1 MKLLSKLLLLALLV
15 ALPTSTLVAANTPKD
30 KTDKE
35 IMRKVDALMKKMTLR
50 EKIGQL
56 IQLRPSEGDITGPD
70 GEQLK
75 VEDFIRE
82 GCCGSLLSVASPDE
96 IMRFQRLAV
105 DSSRLGIPL
114 LFGHD
119 VIHGCRIIFPENL
132 GVSASWD
139 VEAAERLARVSA
151 EEAAAF
157 GIAWTFSPMCDVS
170 ADPRWGRVSEG
181 SGEDPYL
188 GAAMARAMVR
198 GYQGDDL
205 SDPNTILAC
214 VKHFAAYGAPQGG
227 RDYNTVDMS
236 ERMFRD
242 RYLPPYRAAIDEG
255 AATVMTSFNDF
266 NAIPATGNKW
276 LMRTVL
282 RDELGFDG
290 FVVTDYNAMH
300 EMVAHGVAAD
310 GKEAAA
316 MAFDAHVNMDMVDC
330 DYLMYGEELVRER
343 RVSEKTI
350 DELCRA
356 VLVAKF
362 RLGLFDDPYRYG
374 GDRYETAMYKSE
386 NLKIARDVARKS
398 MVLLRNENDLLP
410 LDGNERMALIG
421 PFGDSGSEMLGS
433 WSAFGEGD
441 RSITFLEGLQERFGS
456 ENVAYTEGCKPLEQI
471 EGGIDA
477 AVAAANGA
485 DVVLLALGLPNK
497 CSGEAASMTSIELPQ
512 PQLELLDAVAATG
525 KPVAI
530 LLVTGRPMDI
540 TDEVGKVDAVLVTWH
555 AGTMAGAA
563 LADVVSG
570 DFNPSGRLTMTFPYD
585 IGQVPIHYSMKRTGR
600 PMPSPDARA
609 KYLSRYLFT
618 PNEPL
623 YCFGY
628 GLSYTTF
635 DYSDLKVLT
644 PEVKIGEPVRVSV
657 KVTNSGKRDGD
668 EVVQLYLHDK
678 VASTTRPVRELKGF
692 RKVALK
698 AGESKVV
705 EFTIQP
711 EDMAFCRADMEFAQE
726 PGDFDVWIGHDSNA
740 PLHGGF
746 TVKQDIRK

>member
-1 MKLLSKLLLLALLV
+1 MKLLFRFVLSVSLLAMP
-15 ALPTSTLVAANTPKD
+15 ASAAVAANG

-35 IMRKVDALMKKMTLR
+35 IMRRVDALMKKMTLR

-56 IQLRPSEGDITGPD
+56 TQLPLERGEITGPA
-70 GEQLK
+70 GQSMNL
-75 VEDFIRE
+75 EDFIKD
-82 GCCGSLLSVASPDE
+82 GCCGSILSVSSPDD
-96 IMRFQRLAV
+96 IMYYQRMAV

-114 LFGHD
+114 LFGRD
-119 VIHGCRIIFPENL
+119 IIHGCHIIFPENL

-139 VEAAERLARVSA
+139 LEAIEQLARVSA
-151 EEAAAF
+151 QEAASV
-157 GIAWTFSPMCDVS
+157 GLAWTFSPMCDIS

-188 GAAMARAMVR
+188 GAAIARAMVR

-205 SDPNTILAC
+205 ADPNTILAC

-242 RYLPPYRAAIDEG
+242 RYLPPYRAAIEEG
-255 AATVMTSFNDF
+255 AVTVMSSFNDF
-266 NAIPATGNKW
+266 DAIPASGNKW

-282 RDELGFDG
+282 RDELGFEG
-290 FVVTDYNAMH
+290 FVVSDYNAIH
-300 EMVAHGVAAD
+300 EMVAHGIAAD

-316 MAFDAHVNMDMVDC
+316 LAFDAHINMNMVDC
-330 DYLMYGEELVRER
+330 DYIKYGEELVREK

-356 VLVAKF
+356 ILVAKF

-374 GDRYETAMYKSE
+374 NGRYKTELYRPE
-386 NLKIARDVARKS
+386 NMEIARDVTRKS
-398 MVLLRNENDLLP
+398 MVLLRNENGLLP
-410 LDGNERMALIG
+410 LKGNERIALIG
-421 PFGDSGSEMLGS
+421 PFGDSGHEMLGA
-433 WSAFGEGD
+433 WSASGD
-441 RSITFLEGLQERFGS
+441 GKRTITFFKGLQERFGS
-456 ENVAYTEGCKPLEQI
+456 DNVVCVEGCKPLQAI
-471 EGGIDA
+471 KGGIDA

-485 DVVLLALGLPNK
+485 DVVLLTLGLPNS
-497 CSGEAASMTSIELPQ
+497 CSGEAASLTSIEIPQ
-512 PQLELLDAVAATG
+512 PQLELLDAVVATG

-540 TDEVGKVDAVLVTWH
+540 TDEVAKVDAVLVTWH

-570 DFNPSGRLTMTFPYD
+570 DFNPSGRLTMTFPLT
-585 IGQVPIHYSMKRTGR
+585 IGQVPIHYSMKSTGR
-600 PMPSPDARA
+600 PMPSPDARE
-609 KYLSRYLFT
+609 KYLSRYKFT

-644 PEVKIGEPVRVSV
+644 PEVALGEPVRVSV

-668 EVVQLYLHDK
+668 EVVQLYLRDL

-692 RKVALK
+692 RKVSLK

-711 EDMAFCRADMEFAQE
+711 EDMAFCRADMKFAQE
-726 PGDFDVWIGHDSNA
+726 PGDFHVWIGHDSNA
-740 PLHGGF
+740 DLQGCF
-746 TVKQDIRK
+746 TVKE

>member
-1 MKLLSKLLLLALLV
+1 MKLLFRFVLSVSLLAMP
-15 ALPTSTLVAANTPKD
+15 ASAAVAANG

-35 IMRKVDALMKKMTLR
+35 IMRRVDALMKKMTLR

-56 IQLRPSEGDITGPD
+56 TQLPLERGEITGPA
-70 GEQLK
+70 GQSMNL
-75 VEDFIRE
+75 EDFIKD
-82 GCCGSLLSVASPDE
+82 GCCGSILSVSSPDD
-96 IMRFQRLAV
+96 IMYYQRMAV

-114 LFGHD
+114 LFGRD
-119 VIHGCRIIFPENL
+119 IIHGCHIIFPENL

-139 VEAAERLARVSA
+139 LEAIEQLARVSA
-151 EEAAAF
+151 QEAASV
-157 GIAWTFSPMCDVS
+157 GLAWTFSPMCDIS

-188 GAAMARAMVR
+188 GAAIARAMVR

-205 SDPNTILAC
+205 ADPNTILAC

-242 RYLPPYRAAIDEG
+242 RYLPPYRAAIEEG
-255 AATVMTSFNDF
+255 AVTVMSSFNDF
-266 NAIPATGNKW
+266 DAIPASGNKW

-282 RDELGFDG
+282 RDELGFEG
-290 FVVTDYNAMH
+290 FVVSDYNAIH
-300 EMVAHGVAAD
+300 EMVAHGIAAD

-316 MAFDAHVNMDMVDC
+316 LAFDAHINMNMVDC
-330 DYLMYGEELVRER
+330 DYIKYGEELVREK

-356 VLVAKF
+356 ILVAKF

-374 GDRYETAMYKSE
+374 NGRYKTELYRPE
-386 NLKIARDVARKS
+386 NMEIARDVTRKS
-398 MVLLRNENDLLP
+398 MVLLRNENGLLP
-410 LDGNERMALIG
+410 LKGNERIALIG
-421 PFGDSGSEMLGS
+421 PFGDSGHEMLGA
-433 WSAFGEGD
+433 WSASGD
-441 RSITFLEGLQERFGS
+441 GKRTITFFKGLQERFGS
-456 ENVAYTEGCKPLEQI
+456 DNVVCVEGCKPLKAI
-471 EGGIDA
+471 KGGIDA

-485 DVVLLALGLPNK
+485 DVVLLTLGLPNS
-497 CSGEAASMTSIELPQ
+497 CSGEAASLTSIEIPQ
-512 PQLELLDAVAATG
+512 PQLELLDAVVATG

-540 TDEVGKVDAVLVTWH
+540 TDEVAKVDAVLVTWH

-570 DFNPSGRLTMTFPYD
+570 DFNPSGRLTMTFPLT
-585 IGQVPIHYSMKRTGR
+585 IGQVPIHYSMKSTGR
-600 PMPSPDARA
+600 PMPSPDARE
-609 KYLSRYLFT
+609 KYLSRYKFT

-644 PEVKIGEPVRVSV
+644 PEVALGEPVRVSV

-668 EVVQLYLHDK
+668 EVVQLYLRDL

-692 RKVALK
+692 RKVSLK

-711 EDMAFCRADMEFAQE
+711 EDMAFCRADMKFAQE
-726 PGDFDVWIGHDSNA
+726 PGDFHVWIGHDSNA
-740 PLHGGF
+740 DLQGSF
-746 TVKQDIRK
+746 TVKE

>member
-1 MKLLSKLLLLALLV
+1 MKLLFRFVLSVSLLAMP
-15 ALPTSTLVAANTPKD
+15 ASAAVAANG

-35 IMRKVDALMKKMTLR
+35 IMRRVDALMKKMTLR

-56 IQLRPSEGDITGPD
+56 TQLPLERGEITGPA
-70 GEQLK
+70 GQSMNL
-75 VEDFIRE
+75 EDFIKD
-82 GCCGSLLSVASPDE
+82 GCCGSILSVSSPDD
-96 IMRFQRLAV
+96 IMYYQRMAV

-114 LFGHD
+114 LFGRD
-119 VIHGCRIIFPENL
+119 IIHGCHIIFPENL

-139 VEAAERLARVSA
+139 LEAIEQLARVSA
-151 EEAAAF
+151 QEAASV
-157 GIAWTFSPMCDVS
+157 GLAWTFSPMCDIS

-188 GAAMARAMVR
+188 GAAIARAMVR

-205 SDPNTILAC
+205 ADPNTILAC

-242 RYLPPYRAAIDEG
+242 RYLPPYRAAIEEG
-255 AATVMTSFNDF
+255 AVTVMSSFNDF
-266 NAIPATGNKW
+266 DAIPASGNKW

-282 RDELGFDG
+282 RDELGFEG
-290 FVVTDYNAMH
+290 FVVSDYNAIH
-300 EMVAHGVAAD
+300 EMVAHGIAAD

-316 MAFDAHVNMDMVDC
+316 LAFDAHINMNMVDC
-330 DYLMYGEELVRER
+330 DYIKYGEELVREK

-356 VLVAKF
+356 ILVAKF

-374 GDRYETAMYKSE
+374 NGRYKTELYRPE
-386 NLKIARDVARKS
+386 NMEIARDVTRKS
-398 MVLLRNENDLLP
+398 MVLLRNENGLLP
-410 LDGNERMALIG
+410 LKGNERIALIG
-421 PFGDSGSEMLGS
+421 PFGDSGHEMLGA
-433 WSAFGEGD
+433 WSASGD
-441 RSITFLEGLQERFGS
+441 GKRTITFFKGLQERFGS
-456 ENVAYTEGCKPLEQI
+456 DNVVCVEGCKPLKAI
-471 EGGIDA
+471 KGGIDA

-485 DVVLLALGLPNK
+485 DVVLLTLGLPNS
-497 CSGEAASMTSIELPQ
+497 CSGEAASLTSIEIPQ
-512 PQLELLDAVAATG
+512 PQLELLDAVVATG

-540 TDEVGKVDAVLVTWH
+540 TDEVAKVDAVLVTWH

-570 DFNPSGRLTMTFPYD
+570 DFNPSGRLTMTFPLT
-585 IGQVPIHYSMKRTGR
+585 IGQVPIHYSMKSTGR
-600 PMPSPDARA
+600 PMPSPDARE
-609 KYLSRYLFT
+609 KYLSRYKFT

-644 PEVKIGEPVRVSV
+644 PEVALGEPVRVSV

-668 EVVQLYLHDK
+668 EVVQLYLRDL

-692 RKVALK
+692 RKVSLK

-711 EDMAFCRADMEFAQE
+711 EDMAFCRADMKFAQE
-726 PGDFDVWIGHDSNA
+726 PGDFHVWIGHDSNA
-740 PLHGGF
+740 DLQGCF
-746 TVKQDIRK
+746 TVKE

>member
-1 MKLLSKLLLLALLV
+1 MKLLFRFVLSVSLLAMP
-15 ALPTSTLVAANTPKD
+15 ASAAVAANG

-35 IMRKVDALMKKMTLR
+35 IMRRVDALMKKMTLR

-56 IQLRPSEGDITGPD
+56 TQLRLERGEITGPA
-70 GEQLK
+70 GQSMNL
-75 VEDFIRE
+75 EDFIKD
-82 GCCGSLLSVASPDE
+82 GCCGSILSVSSPDD
-96 IMRFQRLAV
+96 IMYYQRMAV

-114 LFGHD
+114 LFGRD
-119 VIHGCRIIFPENL
+119 IIHGCHIIFPENL

-139 VEAAERLARVSA
+139 LEAIEQLARVSA
-151 EEAAAF
+151 QEAASV
-157 GIAWTFSPMCDVS
+157 GLAWTFSPMCDIS

-188 GAAMARAMVR
+188 GAAIARAMVR

-205 SDPNTILAC
+205 ADPNTILAC

-242 RYLPPYRAAIDEG
+242 RYLLPYRAAIEEG
-255 AATVMTSFNDF
+255 AVTVMSSFNDF
-266 NAIPATGNKW
+266 DAIPASGNKW

-282 RDELGFDG
+282 RDELGFEG
-290 FVVTDYNAMH
+290 FVVSDYNAIH
-300 EMVAHGVAAD
+300 EMVAHGIAAD

-316 MAFDAHVNMDMVDC
+316 LAFDAHINMNMVDC
-330 DYLMYGEELVRER
+330 DYIKYGEELVREK

-356 VLVAKF
+356 ILVAKF

-374 GDRYETAMYKSE
+374 NGRYKTELYRPE
-386 NLKIARDVARKS
+386 NMEIARDVTRKS
-398 MVLLRNENDLLP
+398 MVLLRNENGLLP
-410 LDGNERMALIG
+410 LKGNERIALIG
-421 PFGDSGSEMLGS
+421 PFGDSGHEMLGA
-433 WSAFGEGD
+433 WSASGD
-441 RSITFLEGLQERFGS
+441 GKRTITFFKGLQERFGS
-456 ENVAYTEGCKPLEQI
+456 DNVVCVEGCKPLKAI
-471 EGGIDA
+471 KGGIDA

-485 DVVLLALGLPNK
+485 DVVLLTLGLPNS
-497 CSGEAASMTSIELPQ
+497 CSGEAASLTSIEIPQ
-512 PQLELLDAVAATG
+512 PQLELLDAVVATG

-540 TDEVGKVDAVLVTWH
+540 TDEVAKVDAVLVTWH

-570 DFNPSGRLTMTFPYD
+570 DFNPSGRLTMTFPLT
-585 IGQVPIHYSMKRTGR
+585 IGQVPIHYSMKSTGR
-600 PMPSPDARA
+600 PMPSPDARE
-609 KYLSRYLFT
+609 KYLSRYKFT

-644 PEVKIGEPVRVSV
+644 PEVALGEPVRVSV

-668 EVVQLYLHDK
+668 EVVQLYLRDL

-692 RKVALK
+692 RKVSLK

-711 EDMAFCRADMEFAQE
+711 EDMAFCRADMKFAQE
-726 PGDFDVWIGHDSNA
+726 PGDFHVWIGHDSNA
-740 PLHGGF
+740 DLQGSF
-746 TVKQDIRK
+746 TVKE

>member
-1 MKLLSKLLLLALLV
+1 MKLLFRFVLSVSLLAMP
-15 ALPTSTLVAANTPKD
+15 ASAAVAANG

-35 IMRKVDALMKKMTLR
+35 IMRRVDALMKKMTLR

-56 IQLRPSEGDITGPD
+56 TQLPLERGEITGPA
-70 GEQLK
+70 GQSMNL
-75 VEDFIRE
+75 EDFIKD
-82 GCCGSLLSVASPDE
+82 GCCGSILSVSSPDD
-96 IMRFQRLAV
+96 IMYYQRMAV

-114 LFGHD
+114 LFGRD
-119 VIHGCRIIFPENL
+119 IIHGCHIIFPENL

-139 VEAAERLARVSA
+139 LEAIEQLARVSA
-151 EEAAAF
+151 QEAASV
-157 GIAWTFSPMCDVS
+157 GLAWTFSPMCDIS

-188 GAAMARAMVR
+188 GAAIARAMVR

-205 SDPNTILAC
+205 ADPNTILAC

-242 RYLPPYRAAIDEG
+242 RYLPPYRAAIEEG
-255 AATVMTSFNDF
+255 AVTVMSSFNDF
-266 NAIPATGNKW
+266 DAIPASGNKW

-282 RDELGFDG
+282 RDELGFEG
-290 FVVTDYNAMH
+290 FVVSDYNAIH
-300 EMVAHGVAAD
+300 EMVAHGIAAD

-316 MAFDAHVNMDMVDC
+316 LAFDAHINMNMVDC
-330 DYLMYGEELVRER
+330 DYIKYGEELVREK

-356 VLVAKF
+356 ILVAKF

-374 GDRYETAMYKSE
+374 NGRYKTELYRPE
-386 NLKIARDVARKS
+386 NMEIARDVTRKS
-398 MVLLRNENDLLP
+398 MVLLRNENGLLP
-410 LDGNERMALIG
+410 LKGNERIALIG
-421 PFGDSGSEMLGS
+421 PFGDSGHEMLGA
-433 WSAFGEGD
+433 WSASGD
-441 RSITFLEGLQERFGS
+441 GKRTITFFKGLQERFGS
-456 ENVAYTEGCKPLEQI
+456 DNVVCVEGCKPLKTI
-471 EGGIDA
+471 KGGIDA

-485 DVVLLALGLPNK
+485 DVVLLTLGLPNS
-497 CSGEAASMTSIELPQ
+497 CSGEAASLTSIEIPQ
-512 PQLELLDAVAATG
+512 PQLELLDAVVATG

-540 TDEVGKVDAVLVTWH
+540 TDEVAKVDAVLVTWH

-570 DFNPSGRLTMTFPYD
+570 DFNPSGRLTMTFPLT
-585 IGQVPIHYSMKRTGR
+585 IGQVPIHYSMKSTGR
-600 PMPSPDARA
+600 PMPSPDARE
-609 KYLSRYLFT
+609 KYLSRYKFT

-635 DYSDLKVLT
+635 YYSDLKVLT
-644 PEVKIGEPVRVSV
+644 PEVALGEPVRVSV

-668 EVVQLYLHDK
+668 EVVQLYLRDL

-692 RKVALK
+692 RKVSLK

-711 EDMAFCRADMEFAQE
+711 EDMAFCRADMKFAQE
-726 PGDFDVWIGHDSNA
+726 PGDFHVWIGHDSNA
-740 PLHGGF
+740 DLQGCF
-746 TVKQDIRK
+746 TVKE

>member
-1 MKLLSKLLLLALLV
+1 MKLLFRFVLSVSLLAMP
-15 ALPTSTLVAANTPKD
+15 ASAAVAANG

-35 IMRKVDALMKKMTLR
+35 IMRRVDALMKKMTLR

-56 IQLRPSEGDITGPD
+56 TQLRLERGEITGPA
-70 GEQLK
+70 GQSMNL
-75 VEDFIRE
+75 EDFIKD
-82 GCCGSLLSVASPDE
+82 GCCGSILSVSSPDD
-96 IMRFQRLAV
+96 IMYYQRMAV

-114 LFGHD
+114 LFGRD
-119 VIHGCRIIFPENL
+119 IIHGCHIIFPENL

-139 VEAAERLARVSA
+139 LEAVEQLARVSA
-151 EEAAAF
+151 QEAASV
-157 GIAWTFSPMCDVS
+157 GLAWTFSPMCDIS

-188 GAAMARAMVR
+188 GAAIARAMVR

-205 SDPNTILAC
+205 ADPNTILAC

-242 RYLPPYRAAIDEG
+242 RYLPPYRAAIEEG
-255 AATVMTSFNDF
+255 AVTVMSSFNDF
-266 NAIPATGNKW
+266 DAIPASGNKW

-282 RDELGFDG
+282 RDELGFEG
-290 FVVTDYNAMH
+290 FVVSDYNAIH
-300 EMVAHGVAAD
+300 EMVAHGIAAD

-316 MAFDAHVNMDMVDC
+316 LAFDAHINMNMVDC
-330 DYLMYGEELVRER
+330 DYIKYGEELVREK

-356 VLVAKF
+356 ILVAKF

-374 GDRYETAMYKSE
+374 NGRYKTELYRPE
-386 NLKIARDVARKS
+386 NMEIARDVTRKS
-398 MVLLRNENDLLP
+398 MVLLRNENGLLP
-410 LDGNERMALIG
+410 LKGNERIALIG
-421 PFGDSGSEMLGS
+421 PFGDSGHEMLGAWNAS
-433 WSAFGEGD
+433 GD
-441 RSITFLEGLQERFGS
+441 GKRTITFFKGLQERFGS
-456 ENVAYTEGCKPLEQI
+456 DNVVCVEGCKPLKTI
-471 EGGIDA
+471 KGGIDA

-485 DVVLLALGLPNK
+485 DVVLLTLGLPNS
-497 CSGEAASMTSIELPQ
+497 CSGEAASLTSIEIPQ
-512 PQLELLDAVAATG
+512 PQLELLDAVVATG

-540 TDEVGKVDAVLVTWH
+540 TDEVAKVDAVLVTWH

-570 DFNPSGRLTMTFPYD
+570 DFNPSGRLTMTFPLT
-585 IGQVPIHYSMKRTGR
+585 IGQVPIHYSMKSTGR
-600 PMPSPDARA
+600 PMPSPDARE
-609 KYLSRYLFT
+609 KYLSRYKFT

-644 PEVKIGEPVRVSV
+644 PEVALGEPVRVSV

-668 EVVQLYLHDK
+668 EVVQLYLRDL

-692 RKVALK
+692 RKVSLK

-711 EDMAFCRADMEFAQE
+711 EDMAFCRADMKFAQE
-726 PGDFDVWIGHDSNA
+726 PGDFHVWIGHDSNA
-740 PLHGGF
+740 DLQGCF
-746 TVKQDIRK
+746 TVKE

>member
-1 MKLLSKLLLLALLV
+1 MKLLFRFVLSVSLLAMP
-15 ALPTSTLVAANTPKD
+15 ASAAVAANG

-35 IMRKVDALMKKMTLR
+35 IMRRVDALMKKMTLR

-56 IQLRPSEGDITGPD
+56 TQLRLERGEITGPA
-70 GEQLK
+70 GQSMNL
-75 VEDFIRE
+75 EDFIKD
-82 GCCGSLLSVASPDE
+82 GCCGSILSVSSPDD
-96 IMRFQRLAV
+96 IMYYQRMAV

-114 LFGHD
+114 LFGRD
-119 VIHGCRIIFPENL
+119 IIHGCHIIFPENL

-139 VEAAERLARVSA
+139 LEAVEQLARVSA
-151 EEAAAF
+151 QEAASV
-157 GIAWTFSPMCDVS
+157 GLAWTFSPMCDIS

-188 GAAMARAMVR
+188 GAAIARAMVR

-205 SDPNTILAC
+205 ADPNTILAC

-242 RYLPPYRAAIDEG
+242 RYLPPYRAAIEEG
-255 AATVMTSFNDF
+255 AVTVMSSFNDF
-266 NAIPATGNKW
+266 DAIPASGNKW

-282 RDELGFDG
+282 RDELGFEG
-290 FVVTDYNAMH
+290 FVVSDYNAIH
-300 EMVAHGVAAD
+300 EMVAHGIAAD

-316 MAFDAHVNMDMVDC
+316 LAFDAHINMNMVDC
-330 DYLMYGEELVRER
+330 DYIKYGEELVREKR
-343 RVSEKTI
+343 ISEKTI

-356 VLVAKF
+356 ILVAKF

-374 GDRYETAMYKSE
+374 NGRYKTELYRPE
-386 NLKIARDVARKS
+386 NMEIARDVTRKS
-398 MVLLRNENDLLP
+398 MVLLRNENGLLP
-410 LDGNERMALIG
+410 LKGNERIALIG
-421 PFGDSGSEMLGS
+421 PFGDSGHEMLGA
-433 WSAFGEGD
+433 WSASGD
-441 RSITFLEGLQERFGS
+441 GKRTITFFKGLQERFGS
-456 ENVAYTEGCKPLEQI
+456 DNVVCVEGCKPLKAI
-471 EGGIDA
+471 KGGIDA

-485 DVVLLALGLPNK
+485 DVVLLTLGLPNS
-497 CSGEAASMTSIELPQ
+497 CSGEAASLTSIEIPQ
-512 PQLELLDAVAATG
+512 PQLELLDAVVATG

-540 TDEVGKVDAVLVTWH
+540 TDEVAKVDAVLVTWH

-570 DFNPSGRLTMTFPYD
+570 DFNPSGRLTMTFPLT
-585 IGQVPIHYSMKRTGR
+585 IGQVPIHYSMKSTGR
-600 PMPSPDARA
+600 PMPSPDARE
-609 KYLSRYLFT
+609 KYLSRYKFT

-644 PEVKIGEPVRVSV
+644 PEVALGEPVRVSV

-668 EVVQLYLHDK
+668 EVVQLYLRDL

-692 RKVALK
+692 RKVSLK

-711 EDMAFCRADMEFAQE
+711 EDMAFCRADMKFAQE
-726 PGDFDVWIGHDSNA
+726 PGDFHVWIGHDSNA
-740 PLHGGF
+740 DLQGGF
-746 TVKQDIRK
+746 TVKE